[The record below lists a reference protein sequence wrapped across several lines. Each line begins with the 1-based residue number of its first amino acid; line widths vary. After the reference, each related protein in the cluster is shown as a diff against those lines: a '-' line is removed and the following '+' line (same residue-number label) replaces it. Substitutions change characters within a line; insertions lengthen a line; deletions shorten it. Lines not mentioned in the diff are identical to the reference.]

1 MSSTHFSLALSVPPE
16 DIVVVSQTLCS
27 ITISWQPVDCA
38 YQWVSQDI
46 EVKYWKMGSG
56 EDSEIML
63 ELNGT
68 NYTIEDLQSATTYV
82 IQVAAKNADDV
93 GVYGN
98 ITASTLLCTF
108 ITFNSFIHF
117 TFCVQLNLMCSHLP
131 LG

>member
-1 MSSTHFSLALSVPPE
+1 MSSTHFSLALSAPPE

-38 YQWVSQDI
+38 YQGI
-46 EVKYWKMGSG
+46 TGYEVKYWKMGSG
-56 EDSEIML
+56 EDSEIMF

-68 NYTIEDLQSATTYV
+68 NYTLEDLQSAAIYV

-108 ITFNSFIHF
+108 ITFNSFSISLF
-117 TFCVQLNLMCSHLP
+117 VYS
-131 LG
+131 

>member
-1 MSSTHFSLALSVPPE
+1 MSSTHFSLALSAPPE

-27 ITISWQPVDCA
+27 ITISWQPIDCA
-38 YQWVSQDI
+38 YQRI
-46 EVKYWKMGSG
+46 TGYKVKYWKMGSG

-68 NYTIEDLQSATTYV
+68 NYTIEDLWSATTYV

-98 ITASTLLCTF
+98 ITASTCTLYVYNF
-108 ITFNSFIHF
+108 
-117 TFCVQLNLMCSHLP
+117 
-131 LG
+131 